1 LVQHYTV
8 YHFLHQWLT
17 HRLIRR
23 IMRDVD
29 SFAGV
34 FGEIFV
40 DLLQE
45 SLWRM
50 KRGMRLHIAD
60 MGIER
65 LLGRRFLNE
74 IQGPFRD
81 LIGSRSLFREGQGI
95 ITFGQGFIPSIIT
108 FRPGHCLFCSTHPL
122 RQVDLL
128 FAIRIVMEFIVGG
141 HKIWDSNFL
150 L

>member
-1 LVQHYTV
+1 MVQHYTV

-17 HRLIRR
+17 RRLIRR

-29 SFAGV
+29 AFAGGL
-34 FGEIFV
+34 GEIFV
-40 DLLQE
+40 DLLEE
-45 SLWRM
+45 SLRRM

-81 LIGSRSLFREGQGI
+81 LIGSR
-95 ITFGQGFIPSIIT
+95 
-108 FRPGHCLFCSTHPL
+108 
-122 RQVDLL
+122 
-128 FAIRIVMEFIVGG
+128 
-141 HKIWDSNFL
+141 
-150 L
+150 

>member
-1 LVQHYTV
+1 
-8 YHFLHQWLT
+8 
-17 HRLIRR
+17 
-23 IMRDVD
+23 MRDVD

-34 FGEIFV
+34 LGEIFV

-81 LIGSRSLFREGQGI
+81 LTGSR
-95 ITFGQGFIPSIIT
+95 
-108 FRPGHCLFCSTHPL
+108 
-122 RQVDLL
+122 
-128 FAIRIVMEFIVGG
+128 
-141 HKIWDSNFL
+141 
-150 L
+150 